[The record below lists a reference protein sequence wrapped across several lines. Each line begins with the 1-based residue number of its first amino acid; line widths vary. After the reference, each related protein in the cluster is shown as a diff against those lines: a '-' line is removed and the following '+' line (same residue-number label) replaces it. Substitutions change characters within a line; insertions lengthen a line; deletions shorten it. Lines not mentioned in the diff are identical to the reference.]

1 MDVHIV
7 RLPKSQVT
15 LTIEVT
21 PEELRP
27 ALQQAVQEISR
38 EVEIAGFR
46 PGKAPY
52 DIVVKRVGEMRVYQH
67 AAEFAVADS
76 FPGAVKQEKLT
87 TVGQPEISVQKLAP
101 GNPFV
106 YTATVSV
113 IPEIKLGNYKKI
125 KVEKKTPKVD
135 KKDVAEALHNIQ
147 KMHGTEARVQRAAT
161 RGDKVEVNL
170 QIFRDSVPIDGG
182 QAKNPPVIIG
192 ESNFIPGFED
202 HLINMKEN
210 EKKEFTLTF
219 PKNYHQK
226 DLASKDALFKVA
238 VTAVYNITLPPID
251 DEFAKTVANLPTLD
265 ELKKRVEQNIKEEKK
280 HREQQRYERALLEE
294 IIGKSEFGELP
305 VFLVNNELDRMS
317 HELRH
322 DVERRGMKYDNYL
335 SSIKKTEESL
345 RQEFLPEAEKRI
357 KSALILREIGQKEG
371 IEVTNEEIDRI
382 ITEEEKHLA
391 DQPEA
396 LKNLQTAGYRD
407 YLRTI
412 THNQKVITAIDTL
425 TNNT

>member
-125 KVEKKTPKVD
+125 KVEKKTPQVD
-135 KKDVAEALHNIQ
+135 KKDVEETLHNIQ

-182 QAKNPPVIIG
+182 QAKNHPVIIG

-294 IIGKSEFGELP
+294 VIGKSEFGELP

-396 LKNLQTAGYRD
+396 LKNLKTAGYRD

-412 THNQKVITAIDTL
+412 THNHKLITTINTL